1 MHPGTQRAMSR
12 LLIFQLLISEGIFLR
27 DVDSVHTQKK
37 QDTSKHRQ
45 HEPSSYKGPRW
56 AKAEAMK
63 RQEYRRP
70 RGTCLSIQQ
79 KQKKKKKLGAFKA
92 N

>member
-1 MHPGTQRAMSR
+1 MHPGTRRAMSR
-12 LLIFQLLISEGIFLR
+12 LLIFQLLISEGMFLR
-27 DVDSVHTQKK
+27 DMDSVHTRKK

-45 HEPSSYKGPRW
+45 QKPSSCKAPRW

-63 RQEYRRP
+63 RQEYRCP